1 MTVTQYVAKFEELAR
16 YATRYV
22 ENDEDKARKFE
33 WGLDP
38 TIRGRVLPMRLPTF
52 ADVVDTALDSE
63 REVADS
69 KRIWSLKKENN
80 QSNVGPERNSQKH
93 AAHKPY
99 SREPQQSQ
107 QQNLKESFQTRPAG
121 LIKCYHCQQIGHR
134 RFECPQ
140 LAGNRG
146 ERSGANTQVI
156 GGQRPWVTNSG
167 ATRQQNYKAES
178 NQKFG
183 PVNNQRP
190 TGRIFALQ
198 GEENEHLT
206 K

>member
-38 TIRGRVLPMRLPTF
+38 TIRGRVLPMPLPTF

-69 KRIWSLKKENN
+69 KRIWSLRKENN
-80 QSNVGPERNSQKH
+80 HSNVGPERNSRRHVAQ
-93 AAHKPY
+93 KPY
-99 SREPQQSQ
+99 SREPQQPQQSQ

-121 LIKCYHCQQIGHR
+121 

-156 GGQRPWVTNSG
+156 GGQQPWVTKSG
-167 ATRQQNYKAES
+167 ATRQQNYKVAS
-178 NQKFG
+178 NQKSG